1 MVVVGNSSWEL
12 LLPVDGHMS
21 QADDCCW
28 QQQLDAED
36 DNAVQQTTLRQGSL
50 KGSSH
55 HFRAVYIY
63 KVVSEY
69 AKSILE
75 CMVYTL

>member
-1 MVVVGNSSWEL
+1 MIVVGNNSWEL

-36 DNAVQQTTLRQGSL
+36 DNAVQQATLRQGSL
-50 KGSSH
+50 KGPSH
-55 HFRAVYIY
+55 QKGSH
-63 KVVSEY
+63 
-69 AKSILE
+69 
-75 CMVYTL
+75 MVKRIFNLTFSVLY